1 VKAMLGRDGK
11 TVLEERRALAAL
23 SEYATVVRSVW
34 GSDDWRSKLYSKKI
48 SQWMEDPSRT
58 YKSIARDPRVLLPWL
73 LLAKL
78 PWKRRAL
85 SGEKA
90 QEWYAEP

>member
-1 VKAMLGRDGK
+1 MGCLR
-11 TVLEERRALAAL
+11 AAL

-58 YKSIARDPRVLLPWL
+58 YKSIARDPRVSPFPRHV
-73 LLAKL
+73 LAA
-78 PWKRRAL
+78 PQAA
-85 SGEKA
+85 SESA
-90 QEWYAEP
+90 S